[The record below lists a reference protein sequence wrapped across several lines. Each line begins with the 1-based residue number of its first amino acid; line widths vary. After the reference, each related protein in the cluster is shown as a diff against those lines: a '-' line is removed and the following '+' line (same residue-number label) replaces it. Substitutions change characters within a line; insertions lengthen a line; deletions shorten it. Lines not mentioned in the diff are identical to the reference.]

1 MFQASSSNKV
11 AAGLLATA
19 AFLVSS
25 PVVQASDI
33 EAGKAQAQ
41 TCVACHGPGGNSITP
56 GVPSISGNAA
66 QAISMQLY
74 NYREGNRKNVQMTP
88 MAENLTNREMNNL
101 AAYFASE
108 KVAPPTHQASAESL
122 KLGPALTAQ
131 YNCTQCHGPAL
142 KGIQHIPRL
151 AGQQYEYLLAQLQG
165 FKAHTRY
172 DMDGNMTSAMSAVK
186 ESDIPILA
194 DYIAALEYK

>member
-1 MFQASSSNKV
+1 MFQVSSTKQV
-11 AAGLLATA
+11 AAVLLAAA
-19 AFLVSS
+19 AFLSSS
-25 PVVQASDI
+25 PLVRAADL
-33 EAGKAQAQ
+33 EAGKTLSQ
-41 TCVACHGPGGNSITP
+41 TCVACHGPGGNSITA
-56 GVPSISGNAA
+56 GTPSISGSAA
-66 QAISMQLY
+66 QAISMQLF
-74 NYREGNRKNVQMTP
+74 NYREGNRKNAQMSP
-88 MAENLTNREMNNL
+88 IAENLTNPEMNDL

-108 KVAPPTHQASAESL
+108 KVAPPTHQASAESV
-122 KLGPALTAQ
+122 KVGPALTAQ

-186 ESDIPILA
+186 ESDIQILA

>member
-1 MFQASSSNKV
+1 MFQVSSTKQV
-11 AAGLLATA
+11 AAVLLAAA
-19 AFLVSS
+19 AFLSSS
-25 PVVQASDI
+25 PLVRAADL
-33 EAGKAQAQ
+33 EAGKTLSQ
-41 TCVACHGPGGNSITP
+41 TCVACHGPGGNSITA
-56 GVPSISGNAA
+56 GTPSISGSAA
-66 QAISMQLY
+66 QAISMQLF
-74 NYREGNRKNVQMTP
+74 NYREGNRKNAQMSP
-88 MAENLTNREMNNL
+88 IAENLTNPEMNDL

-108 KVAPPTHQASAESL
+108 KVAPPTHQASAESV
-122 KLGPALTAQ
+122 KVGPALTAQ

>member
-1 MFQASSSNKV
+1 MFQASSTKQV
-11 AAGLLATA
+11 AAGLLAA
-19 AFLVSS
+19 ATFLVFTPSGR
-25 PVVQASDI
+25 ASDI
-33 EAGKAQAQ
+33 EAGKTLSQ
-41 TCVACHGPGGNSITP
+41 TCVACHGPGGNSIIP
-56 GVPSISGNAA
+56 GTPSISGNAA

-74 NYREGNRKNVQMTP
+74 NYREGNRKNAQMTP
-88 MAENLTNREMNNL
+88 IAENLTNREMNNL

-108 KVAPPTHQASAESL
+108 KVAPPTHQASAENI
-122 KLGPALTAQ
+122 KLGPALTQQ

-151 AGQQYEYLLAQLQG
+151 AGQQYEYLLSQLQG

-186 ESDIPILA
+186 DTDIPILA
-194 DYIAALEYK
+194 DYIAGLEYK

>member
-1 MFQASSSNKV
+1 MFQASSSKQV
-11 AAGLLATA
+11 AAGLLAAA

-25 PVVQASDI
+25 PVVRASDI

-74 NYREGNRKNVQMTP
+74 NYREGNRKNVQMSP

-108 KVAPPTHQASAESL
+108 KVAPPTHQATAESI
-122 KLGPALTAQ
+122 KVGPALTAQ

-194 DYIAALEYK
+194 DYIAALDYK

>member
-1 MFQASSSNKV
+1 MFQVSSTKQV
-11 AAGLLATA
+11 AAGLLAAA
-19 AFLVSS
+19 AFLVLSS
-25 PVVQASDI
+25 SARASDI
-33 EAGKAQAQ
+33 EAGKALSQ
-41 TCVACHGPGGNSITP
+41 TCVACHGPGGNSIIP
-56 GVPSISGNAA
+56 GTPSISGNAA

-74 NYREGNRKNVQMTP
+74 NYREGNRKNAQMTP

-108 KVAPPTHQASAESL
+108 KVAPPTHNTSADSA
-122 KLGPALTAQ
+122 KVGPALTAQ

-172 DMDGNMTSAMSAVK
+172 DMDGNMTSAMSVVK
-186 ESDIPILA
+186 ATDIPILA
-194 DYIAALEYK
+194 DYIAGLEYK

>member
-1 MFQASSSNKV
+1 MFHVSRMNQV
-11 AAGLLATA
+11 AAGLLAAA
-19 AFLVSS
+19 AFLVSPS
-25 PVVQASDI
+25 IVSAADI
-33 EAGKAQAQ
+33 EAGKSISQ

-74 NYREGNRKNVQMTP
+74 NYREGNRKNPQMSP
-88 MAENLTNREMNNL
+88 MAENLTNREMNDL

-108 KVAPPTHQASAESL
+108 KVAAPTHKASAESI
-122 KLGPALTAQ
+122 KLGPALAQQ

-151 AGQQYEYLLAQLQG
+151 AGQQYDYLLTQMQG
-165 FKAHTRY
+165 FKARTRY
-172 DMDGNMTSAMSAVK
+172 DMDGNMSSAFSLVK
-186 ESDIPILA
+186 ESDLTLLA
-194 DYIAALEYK
+194 DYIAGLEYK